1 MRRLKLFSWAGDQ
14 NSADVI
20 KAVGYQPIPLEPTDI
35 LTGLQTKLIEAVP
48 TTPLYALVGQFYRP
62 APHMI
67 SLNWVPLVGGAVI
80 AKKTWDS
87 LSPETQE
94 AMRKAAHEAGEEI
107 NKRTRIENDEAIE
120 AMKKRGLTVHTP
132 TPEVEAE
139 WVKLAERTYPHIRG
153 RIVPAATYD
162 EVQRLLAEF
171 RQRQTSAK
179 P

>member
-1 MRRLKLFSWAGDQ
+1 
-14 NSADVI
+14 
-20 KAVGYQPIPLEPTDI
+20 
-35 LTGLQTKLIEAVP
+35 
-48 TTPLYALVGQFYRP
+48 
-62 APHMI
+62 
-67 SLNWVPLVGGAVI
+67 
-80 AKKTWDS
+80 
-87 LSPETQE
+87 
-94 AMRKAAHEAGEEI
+94 MRKAAHEAGEEI
-107 NKRTRIENDEAIE
+107 NQLTRIENDEAIE

-132 TPEVEAE
+132 TPEVEAA